1 MNMGAMNNMFQNP
14 AFQKMASSLME
25 NPEFKQKMDDMMKNE
40 TLMKEYAKIGEQIM
54 SGAGGLPGMPGG
66 APGTVGDLGKDGAAA
81 GAGGGIPGFGA
92 GNAAFEQLQGAA
104 QNMMKD
110 YLKPEKLTELAARLT
125 SPHLT
130 PPSSSS
136 CSFSPPP
143 PPPPPSISRLTS
155 TKACMHARNKSE

>member
-14 AFQKMASSLME
+14 AFQKMATSLME

-54 SGAGGLPGMPGG
+54 AGGMPGMGG

-81 GAGGGIPGFGA
+81 GAGGGIPGFPGMGA
-92 GNAAFEQLQGAA
+92 GNAAFEQIQGAA

-110 YLKPEKLTELAARLT
+110 YLKPEKLTELAGRWT
-125 SPHLT
+125 
-130 PPSSSS
+130 
-136 CSFSPPP
+136 
-143 PPPPPSISRLTS
+143 
-155 TKACMHARNKSE
+155 